1 MKFGYAR
8 VSTADQELDLQL
20 TALEKAGC
28 DEILAE
34 KVSGR
39 AGARPELDRLLDK
52 LRPGDSVVIWR
63 LDRLGRSMKHLM
75 ELVERF
81 TSQEI
86 ELISLHEN
94 IDTTT
99 ATGKMMLQFFAM
111 LAEFE
116 RNLISERT
124 KAGLAAAR
132 ARGKK
137 GGRKP
142 ALDANQI
149 RLARSMLS
157 DPGVSVIE
165 VAEHFQISR
174 SALYR
179 NLDKIS

>member
-8 VSTADQELDLQL
+8 VSTTDQELEAQILALQ
-20 TALEKAGC
+20 KVGC

-39 AGARPELDRLLDK
+39 AASRPELDRMLDK
-52 LRPGDSVVIWR
+52 LRSGDSVVVWR
-63 LDRLGRSMKHLM
+63 LDRLGRSMKHLL
-75 ELVERF
+75 ELVELL
-81 TSQEI
+81 TSKKV

-124 KAGLAAAR
+124 KAGLVAAR

-142 ALDANQI
+142 ALDAKQI

-157 DPGVSVIE
+157 DPDVSVTE
-165 VAEHFQISR
+165 VAKHFNVSR

-179 NLDKIS
+179 NLDKSS